1 MKLQNGHVDLKKG
14 EISILGELSLQLE
27 SHQVEFEMNIIMAF
41 SFDLLFVL
49 FFFALSD
56 LKVILSVI
64 FIWKND
70 ARGSRWKC
78 F

>member
-1 MKLQNGHVDLKKG
+1 MKLQNGHVDLKMG

-49 FFFALSD
+49 CFVFLHYLT
-56 LKVILSVI
+56 LKY
-64 FIWKND
+64 F
-70 ARGSRWKC
+70 
-78 F
+78 